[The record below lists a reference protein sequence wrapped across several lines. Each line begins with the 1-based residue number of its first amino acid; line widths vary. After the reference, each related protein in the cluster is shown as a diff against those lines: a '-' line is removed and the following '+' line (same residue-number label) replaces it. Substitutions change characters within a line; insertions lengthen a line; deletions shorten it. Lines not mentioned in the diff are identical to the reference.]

1 MLQFHPAQ
9 AFLGSACLS
18 ARIVQCSL
26 RILLFLQHCSQQR
39 VLSEVSFDVVGCCGA
54 RELLKILMGSKSI
67 TETSSTLY
75 ISK

>member
-1 MLQFHPAQ
+1 
-9 AFLGSACLS
+9 
-18 ARIVQCSL
+18 L